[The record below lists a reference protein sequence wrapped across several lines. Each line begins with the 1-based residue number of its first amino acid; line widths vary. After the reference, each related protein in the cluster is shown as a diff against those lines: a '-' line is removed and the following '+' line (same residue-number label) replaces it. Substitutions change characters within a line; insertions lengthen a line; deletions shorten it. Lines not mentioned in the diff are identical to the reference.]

1 MTASTIRPQTAHHA
15 IGALPAIAA
24 ERCVHNKAVVASCRA
39 CADACPRG
47 AWAVD
52 EDGVSL
58 DAQFCD
64 GCGLCA
70 PACPQS
76 VIFQGHRVARRRLA
90 GQTAGQTAG
99 QSASQPPG
107 QTPNQTVAF
116 AACSQTGLRN
126 SQDGG
131 KGRAEDAVDG
141 VLPCLNVLSLSDLA
155 ALHADGVRRM
165 VITRGTCATC
175 PTGSSTA
182 VRLERAV
189 EELNLL
195 LEGRGLPPLLLARR
209 SVIPWRAHL
218 AFDTTPDATPNAE
231 AAGRMGA
238 APNGA
243 DRTEASRDTAGISRR
258 GLFRLSSRRGS
269 PQARAA
275 SPGPAVQ
282 GPASQGPRPPGRMLP
297 QPAAE
302 RLADSQ
308 PWPWVPSIDAAV
320 CEGCASCARLC
331 PTGAIRLADDPPAFL
346 ITAEDC
352 TGCRLCV
359 DVCRPGAL
367 ILERLAPRRQ
377 SVVPLR
383 AQRCPS
389 CGVTARLPAASPGA
403 DDGLCPIC
411 RRTPHKRRLFQVL

>member
-1 MTASTIRPQTAHHA
+1 MTASTFQPPTSHHA
-15 IGALPAIAA
+15 FGALPAIAA
-24 ERCVHNKAVVASCRA
+24 ERCVHHKAVVASCRN

-47 AWAVD
+47 AWTVD

-58 DAQFCD
+58 DVQSCD

-76 VIFQGHRVARRRLA
+76 VITHGHRVARRRLA
-90 GQTAGQTAG
+90 GQTAGQT
-99 QSASQPPG
+99 
-107 QTPNQTVAF
+107 VVF

-126 SQDGG
+126 SPDGG
-131 KGRAEDAVDG
+131 KGGDEERVEG
-141 VLPCLNVLSLSDLA
+141 VLPCLNVLSLTDLA
-155 ALHADGVRRM
+155 ALYADGMRRM
-165 VITRGTCATC
+165 VITRGTCAAC

-189 EELNLL
+189 EELNVL

-218 AFDTTPDATPNAE
+218 AFDTTPDPEAVGGIQAKQIKAE
-231 AAGRMGA
+231 Q
-238 APNGA
+238 
-243 DRTEASRDTAGISRR
+243 TQDTAGISRR
-258 GLFRLSSRRGS
+258 GLLRLSSRRGS
-269 PQARAA
+269 PQAKMD
-275 SPGPAVQ
+275 SQ
-282 GPASQGPRPPGRMLP
+282 GPASQGTVSSAPRPPGRMLP
-297 QPAAE
+297 QPAAG

-308 PWPWVPSIDAAV
+308 PWPWVPSIDSAV

-331 PTGAIRLADDPPAFL
+331 PTGAIRMADDPPAFR
-346 ITAEDC
+346 IAAEDC

-389 CGVTARLPAASPGA
+389 CGVTARLPAAHPGA
-403 DDGLCPIC
+403 GEALCPIC
-411 RRTPHKRRLFQVL
+411 RRTSHKRQLFQVL

>member
-1 MTASTIRPQTAHHA
+1 MTASTIQPPTSHHA
-15 IGALPAIAA
+15 IGTLPAIAA

-58 DAQFCD
+58 DTESCD

-76 VIFQGHRVARRRLA
+76 VIAHSHRVARRRLSGKTV
-90 GQTAGQTAG
+90 GQTAGQR
-99 QSASQPPG
+99 
-107 QTPNQTVAF
+107 VVF
-116 AACSQTGLRN
+116 AASSQTGLRN
-126 SQDGG
+126 SQRGG
-131 KGRAEDAVDG
+131 QSGGEAAVDG

-155 ALHADGVRRM
+155 ALHADGVRRV
-165 VITRGTCATC
+165 VITRGTCAIC

-209 SVIPWRAHL
+209 SVVPWRAHL
-218 AFDTTPDATPNAE
+218 AFDTTPDAE
-231 AAGRMGA
+231 AAGRMDA
-238 APNGA
+238 APNGMG
-243 DRTEASRDTAGISRR
+243 RTEAANDTAGISRR
-258 GLFRLSSRRGS
+258 GLFRLSGRRGS
-269 PQARAA
+269 PQAKAA
-275 SPGPAVQ
+275 SSTSAV
-282 GPASQGPRPPGRMLP
+282 SQGTTSQAPRPPGRMLP
-297 QPAAE
+297 QPVAE
-302 RLADSQ
+302 QLADSQ

-331 PTGAIRLADDPPAFL
+331 PTGAIRMADDPPAFL
-346 ITAEDC
+346 IAAEDC

-403 DDGLCPIC
+403 EDGLCPIC
-411 RRTPHKRRLFQVL
+411 RRTSHKRQLFQVL

>member
-1 MTASTIRPQTAHHA
+1 MTASTFQPPTSRHA
-15 IGALPAIAA
+15 ASALPASALPAIAA
-24 ERCVHNKAVVASCRA
+24 ERCVHHKAVVASCRS

-58 DAQFCD
+58 DVQSCD

-70 PACPQS
+70 AACPQS
-76 VIFQGHRVARRRLA
+76 VIAHGHRVARRRLA
-90 GQTAGQTAG
+90 GQNAGQVAGQT
-99 QSASQPPG
+99 
-107 QTPNQTVAF
+107 VVF

-126 SQDGG
+126 SPDGG
-131 KGRAEDAVDG
+131 KGGDEERVEG
-141 VLPCLNVLSLSDLA
+141 VLPCLNVLSLTDLA
-155 ALHADGVRRM
+155 ALYAGGVRRM

-189 EELNLL
+189 EELNVL

-218 AFDTTPDATPNAE
+218 AFDTTPAPD
-231 AAGRMGA
+231 AAGWISAG
-238 APNGA
+238 PNGLS
-243 DRTEASRDTAGISRR
+243 RTEAAHDTAHDTAGISRR

-269 PQARAA
+269 PQAKTD
-275 SPGPAVQ
+275 SQ
-282 GPASQGPRPPGRMLP
+282 GTAPKGALSQGPRPPGRMLP

-308 PWPWVPSIDAAV
+308 PWPWAPSIDSAV

-331 PTGAIRLADDPPAFL
+331 PTGAIRMADDPPAFR
-346 ITAEDC
+346 IAAEDC

-389 CGVTARLPAASPGA
+389 CGVTARLPAAHPGA
-403 DDGLCPIC
+403 GDALCPIC
-411 RRTPHKRRLFQVL
+411 RRASHKRQLFQVL